1 MTGPAGSRFGA
12 QALADAALV
21 VAHPDDEV
29 LWFGSILP
37 HVGRVIV
44 AFRDC
49 DSLPGIGARRAAA
62 LAELPYRD
70 LRCLDLAEAVSLGLA
85 DWAHP
90 TPTEFGIALDR
101 AAEDSAAAHR
111 YRENFAALRGRL
123 RRELAGR
130 NCVFTHN
137 PWGEYGHEDHVQMFR
152 VVDALRA
159 ELGFELWVSTYC
171 STRSETLARRYYG
184 TGGSGL
190 IRRAVDRA
198 FVRKVAGIYRKHDC
212 WTWHADWVGTAE
224 ERFAT
229 MPKETSMG
237 RGGFVATPLTYVE
250 LPAQTFSAPG

>member
-1 MTGPAGSRFGA
+1 MTGPAESRFDA

-70 LRCLDLAEAVSLGLA
+70 LRCLGLAEAVSLGLA

-90 TPTEFGIALDR
+90 TPNEFGIALDR
-101 AAEDSAAAHR
+101 AAEDSAAARR

-159 ELGFELWVSTYC
+159 ELGFGLWVSTYC
-171 STRSETLARRYYG
+171 STRSEALARRYSG
-184 TGGSGL
+184 IGGSGL
-190 IRRAVDRA
+190 VRRAVDRA
-198 FVRKVAGIYRKHDC
+198 FVRRIAGIYRKHDC
-212 WTWHADWVGTAE
+212 WTWHADWDGTAE
-224 ERFAT
+224 ECFAALPPGNSA
-229 MPKETSMG
+229 MPSETPPL
-237 RGGFVATPLTYVE
+237 ALTYVN
-250 LPAQTFSAPG
+250 LPG